1 MASLDLIDLLAGAN
15 ENLGIEFKAWMN
27 PKTPEAKAKL
37 ARHLAALANYG
48 GGYLIFG
55 VDDKTRKPLGP
66 TDLDLDLFGQDAF
79 SNIVKKYLEPR
90 IQVLVEHIQYAEV
103 TYPVVIV
110 PPHGARPIVAIADGP
125 HDDRGKPGARE
136 RADSQRR

>member
-66 TDLDLDLFGQDAF
+66 TDLDLDLSARTQ
-79 SNIVKKYLEPR
+79 SQTSSKNILS
-90 IQVLVEHIQYAEV
+90 
-103 TYPVVIV
+103 
-110 PPHGARPIVAIADGP
+110 
-125 HDDRGKPGARE
+125 RE
-136 RADSQRR
+136 FRSLSSIFNLQR